1 MGATITDI
9 ERDGDI
15 CVITVSLTSGGGT
28 ARSTVNVVGQV
39 IQIEVTSS
47 NTAIASSF
55 SLTLNDSTNG
65 MQLYTGTIDQLDV
78 STSDINN
85 GTGAYCRGV
94 LEVVSGNPSINKTV
108 RIYYEKM

>member
-28 ARSTVNVVGQV
+28 ARTSFDVVGH
-39 IQIEVTSS
+39 ITQIEVTSS
-47 NTAIASSF
+47 NTSIASSF
-55 SLTLNDSTNG
+55 SLTLNDGTTG
-65 MQLYTGTIDQLDV
+65 MQLYTGTVDQLDV
-78 STSDINN
+78 ATSGINN
-85 GTGAYCRGV
+85 GTGAYCRGQ